1 MNPEIIVA
9 LLSLTGTAIGSIAG
23 IMAANRL
30 TNYRIEQ
37 LEKKVDAHNTL
48 IDRMYK
54 VEERTELHQAELARI
69 NRRLSGL
76 EDDSK

>member
-1 MNPEIIVA
+1 MNTEIIVA
-9 LLSLTGTAIGSIAG
+9 LLSLAGTAIGSIAG

-30 TNYRIEQ
+30 TNYRIAE

-54 VEERTELHQAELARI
+54 VEERTELQQAELTRI

>member
-9 LLSLTGTAIGSIAG
+9 FLSLIGTAVGSIAG

-30 TNYRIEQ
+30 TTYRIEQ
-37 LEKKVDAHNTL
+37 LEKKVDAHNSL

-54 VEERTELHQAELARI
+54 VEERTELQQAEITRI
-69 NRRLSGL
+69 NRRLTGL

>member
-9 LLSLTGTAIGSIAG
+9 LLSLLGTGVGSVCG

-37 LEKKVDAHNTL
+37 LEKKVDAHNSL

-54 VEERTELHQAELARI
+54 VEERTELQQAELTRI

>member
-1 MNPEIIVA
+1 MSPEIIVA

-30 TNYRIEQ
+30 TNYRIAE

-54 VEERTELHQAELARI
+54 VEERTELQQAELTRI